1 MGQFSCMNKIHEK
14 VSPCCRAKIHKFGN
28 KRRQCSGCKR
38 TWTLWAKKRGRNPL
52 RPSHNLLHRVVVEKQ
67 SLLSPRFN
75 RQQLTEGALSIRLRR
90 TMEKFLERIKPNTAP
105 RGRLILV
112 IDALWYLFG
121 GKRWT
126 LYLMALRA
134 THQDKAI
141 IIEPVLCQGRE
152 NYDDWQ
158 AAIASIPAATRQRT
172 VALVSDGFRGSDRI
186 ARDHGWIMQRC
197 HFHLIAQLQVNRGHW
212 KQLRDSKQREAVY
225 QAIRNVL
232 TARPKKL
239 KRYVHHLTI
248 LLEKNDCPKRLGM
261 IGREFLRR
269 LDQFRSYQ
277 NFPDLCLPHTTNSI
291 ESFNNIIRSR
301 CRHLRTPGSLLLR
314 TKVII
319 RMRKTITCKPKIF
332 QQK

>member
-1 MGQFSCMNKIHEK
+1 M
-14 VSPCCRAKIHKFGN
+14 KIHKFGD
-28 KRRQCSGCKR
+28 KRRQCSGCKK

-52 RPSHNLLHRVVVEKQ
+52 RPHHRLLRQVVVEKQ
-67 SLLSPRFN
+67 SLLSPRLN
-75 RQQLTEGALSIRLRR
+75 RRQLTAGAQSFRLRR
-90 TMEKFLERIKPNTAP
+90 TMERFLERVRPNATP

-126 LYLMALRA
+126 LYLMTVRPVERDQAV
-134 THQDKAI
+134 I
-141 IIEPVLCQGRE
+141 MEPILCPGRE

-158 AAIASIPAATRQRT
+158 AAIASLPAATRQRT
-172 VALVSDGFRGSDRI
+172 IALVSDGFRGSDRI
-186 ARDHGWIMQRC
+186 ARDNGWIMQRC

-212 KQLRDSKQREAVY
+212 KQLRDSTEREAMY

-232 TARPKKL
+232 AARPEKL
-239 KRYVHHLTI
+239 KRCVRHLAI
-248 LLEKNDCPKRLGM
+248 LLGKNNCPKRLGM

-269 LDQFRSYQ
+269 LDQFRAYQ
-277 NFPDLCLPHTTNSI
+277 NFPDLRLPHTTNSI

-301 CRHLRTPGSLLLR
+301 CRHLRTPTSLLLR